1 MKWRKRDDIKLQQEF
16 RLKPTQIIILS
27 FVLMITIGTLL
38 LMLPIS
44 TTDNLGL
51 HPVDALFVS
60 TSASCVT
67 GLTVVDVKNDL
78 TFFGKAVMLMLI
90 QVGGLGI
97 MTLGTL
103 VAHAMGHRFRQRQS
117 QILQESLNQSSREG
131 LFSLITR
138 IIKYTLVVEGV
149 FAVLLAWHFYPEF
162 GWDCIGYGIFHS
174 VSAFCNAG
182 FDMFGNYDSLTK
194 RADDFFLLGCLGTLI
209 VLGGIGFTVMYE
221 FVHYHSWRRLS
232 LHTKMVVTSTVFLIF
247 GGGALIFVVDSLNP
261 QTLGNVPLAEQWA
274 QSMFTSVSC
283 RTAGFNTFDLAQA
296 TQITQLVMIILMLIG
311 ASPLSTGGG
320 IKSTTFFIIMLSMW
334 SVIRGKKEIVIF
346 GRRITNELRDQA
358 FAIFTMATIWVVT
371 AGIIL
376 SVIDGEIHELEEVV
390 FEVVSAFGTVG
401 MGIGITNEWDIWGKL
416 LLSLTMLVG
425 RVGILTFMMSVV
437 TQKSSRIKYPSEDV
451 MIG

>member
-1 MKWRKRDDIKLQQEF
+1 
-16 RLKPTQIIILS
+16 
-27 FVLMITIGTLL
+27 
-38 LMLPIS
+38 
-44 TTDNLGL
+44 
-51 HPVDALFVS
+51 
-60 TSASCVT
+60 
-67 GLTVVDVKNDL
+67 
-78 TFFGKAVMLMLI
+78 
-90 QVGGLGI
+90 
-97 MTLGTL
+97 
-103 VAHAMGHRFRQRQS
+103 
-117 QILQESLNQSSREG
+117 
-131 LFSLITR
+131 
-138 IIKYTLVVEGV
+138 
-149 FAVLLAWHFYPEF
+149 
-162 GWDCIGYGIFHS
+162 
-174 VSAFCNAG
+174 
-182 FDMFGNYDSLTK
+182 
-194 RADDFFLLGCLGTLI
+194 
-209 VLGGIGFTVMYE
+209 
-221 FVHYHSWRRLS
+221 
-232 LHTKMVVTSTVFLIF
+232 
-247 GGGALIFVVDSLNP
+247 
-261 QTLGNVPLAEQWA
+261 
-274 QSMFTSVSC
+274 MFTSVSC